1 MVASAPAKAGA
12 IFMRDAR
19 IALAYPVNFWGQWLS
34 IVGQVVTFYFISR
47 LVGSSSAYGI
57 AGHPATY
64 FDYVAINLAFVRF
77 QNVAIHSFQQAMRGA
92 QMIGTLEVLMA
103 TPTGLPLL
111 ILSSGLW
118 AFTLTLLQIAFFL
131 SIALGLGLH
140 LNHANIVSAAVFL
153 ALTML
158 AMSPIGVLSAASI
171 MTFKQEAP
179 TSMLFGGAGALLGG
193 VLFPVDR
200 LPHWLQLISWLL
212 PITHSLNGIRGA
224 VAGASVADLR
234 PDAIW
239 LAVVTVILG
248 PISLYAF
255 GRAVRRAK
263 VDGTLG
269 DY

>member
-1 MVASAPAKAGA
+1 MNSALEKSRA

-19 IALAYPVNFWGQWLS
+19 IALAYPVNFWGSWLS
-34 IVGQVVTFYFISR
+34 IVGQVVTFFFIAK
-47 LVGSSSAYGI
+47 LVGPSKAYGVV
-57 AGHPATY
+57 GHPATY

-77 QNVAIHSFQQAMRGA
+77 QNVSIHSFQQAMRGA
-92 QMIGTLEVLMA
+92 QMVGTLEVLMA
-103 TPTGLPLL
+103 TPTSLPLL

-118 AFTLTLLQIAFFL
+118 AFALTLVQIAFFL
-131 SIALGLGLH
+131 AIALGLGLQ
-140 LNHANIVSAAVFL
+140 LNHVNLITAAIFL

-179 TSMLFGGAGALLGG
+179 TAMLFGGLGALLGG

-200 LPHWLQLISWLL
+200 LPHWLQLISWTL

-224 VAGASVADLR
+224 VAGAGIFELG
-234 PDAIW
+234 PDALW
-239 LAVVTVILG
+239 LAVLTVVLG

-255 GRAVRRAK
+255 SRAVRRAK

>member
-1 MVASAPAKAGA
+1 MSSSLEKAWA
-12 IFMRDAR
+12 IFFRDAR
-19 IALAYPVNFWGQWLS
+19 MALSYPVNFWGGWLS
-34 IVGQVVTFYFISR
+34 IVGQVVTFYFIAK
-47 LVGSSSAYGI
+47 LVGTTTGFGI

-64 FDYVAINLAFVRF
+64 FDYVAVNLAFVRF
-77 QNVAIHSFQQAMRGA
+77 QNVSIHSFQQAMRGA
-92 QMIGTLEVLMA
+92 QMVGTLEVLMA
-103 TPTGLPLL
+103 TPTSLPLL

-118 AFTLTLLQIAFFL
+118 AFALTLVQIAFFL
-131 SIALGLGLH
+131 AIALGLGLQLDH
-140 LNHANIVSAAVFL
+140 VNFLTVSIFL

-179 TSMLFGGAGALLGG
+179 TAMLFGGLGALLGG

-200 LPHWLQLISWLL
+200 LPHWLQVISWAL

-224 VAGASVADLR
+224 VAGAGINQLG

-239 LAVVTVILG
+239 LAVLTVVLG

-255 GRAVRRAK
+255 SRAVHRAK